1 VKSPNWL
8 ESSRAAGPR
17 VLQVIS
23 NLDVGGAQE
32 VVRTLA
38 EQWRLAGCESA
49 VATLRDGPLR
59 PAIEATGTPVF
70 VLPGRRH
77 GVVALPGFAAEMKR
91 LRDELLSL
99 VRSQGIDVVQ
109 THLLR
114 SLDFLVASLKASA
127 PVQVYWTFHNANFD
141 LRADHLS
148 RHRWLLGPK
157 RRAHHALYQ
166 LCARRV
172 DGLIAVAPDVKTS
185 ILAAM
190 PGIPAE
196 QIAVIPN
203 GVDTRRYRQTVDR
216 AALRRSLGLDERARL
231 IAVVATLKEQKGHHI
246 LLDAAASVVHRY
258 PEAHFLLIGDGELRP
273 ALVSRIG
280 ALGLEEHVHLLG
292 TRHDVPNLLAASD
305 LFALPSLWE
314 GLAMALVEAMAS
326 GLPVVATDVSGTR
339 QVMIDG
345 ATGLLVPPA
354 DAERLAAALV
364 VLLEDPARAREMG
377 VAGRNRV
384 ESQFS
389 ASRQAADHL
398 ALFHRELAA
407 PATAAAARG
416 GLA

>member
-1 VKSPNWL
+1 
-8 ESSRAAGPR
+8 

-38 EQWRLAGCESA
+38 EQLRLAGCESL

-59 PAIEATGTPVF
+59 PAIEATGTQVF
-70 VLPGRRH
+70 VLPDRRH
-77 GVVALPGFAAEMKR
+77 GVLALPAFAVEMWR

-99 VRSQGIDVVQ
+99 VQSQGITVVQ

-141 LRADHLS
+141 LRADHLG
-148 RHRWLLGPK
+148 RQRWLLGPK
-157 RRAHHALYQ
+157 RRAHHALYE

-196 QIAVIPN
+196 RIVVIPN
-203 GVDTRRYRQTVDR
+203 GVDTRRYRQAVDR
-216 AALRRSLGLDERARL
+216 AAVRRSLGLGESDRL
-231 IAVVATLKEQKGHHI
+231 IAVVATLKEQKGHRI
-246 LLDAAASVVHRY
+246 LIDAAATVVRRC
-258 PEAHFLLIGDGELRP
+258 PEAHFLLIGDGELRS
-273 ALVSRIG
+273 ALSSQIS
-280 ALGLEEHVHLLG
+280 ALRLEGHVHLLG
-292 TRHDVPNLLAASD
+292 TRHDVANLLAAAD

-314 GLAMALVEAMAS
+314 GLAMALVEAMAA

-345 ATGLLVPPA
+345 ATGVLVPPA
-354 DAERLAAALV
+354 DAERLAAALIA
-364 VLLEDPARAREMG
+364 LLENPVRAREMG
-377 VAGRNRV
+377 AAGRNRV
-384 ESQFS
+384 ESQFG
-389 ASRQAADHL
+389 AAKQAADHL
-398 ALFHRELAA
+398 ALFDRQVAA
-407 PATAAAARG
+407 PVPAAARG
-416 GLA
+416 WLT